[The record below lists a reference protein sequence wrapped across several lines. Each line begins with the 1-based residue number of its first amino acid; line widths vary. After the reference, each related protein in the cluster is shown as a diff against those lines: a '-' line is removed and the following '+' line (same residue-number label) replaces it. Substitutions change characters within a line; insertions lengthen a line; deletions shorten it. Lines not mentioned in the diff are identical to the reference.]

1 MSGNNQNPITALV
14 QEVARFRAQIGEQ
27 FIYVGQV
34 LAGIG
39 NVLFAAG
46 NILSPFFDK
55 GLLALLTDKY
65 YAMTRQLTEPSDI
78 SHF

>member
-14 QEVARFRAQIGEQ
+14 QEVASFLAQIGEQ

-46 NILSPFFDK
+46 SILSHF
-55 GLLALLTDKY
+55 LTRDY
-65 YAMTRQLTEPSDI
+65 WHCSLINIMP
-78 SHF
+78 